1 MAPTQRKTSK
11 KAAGTTT
18 RAWEALTPALSE
30 WILEFVSS
38 MGYKQMQP
46 VQANTIPV
54 FMGNKDV
61 VVEVSRWARAATLG
75 D

>member
-1 MAPTQRKTSK
+1 MAPIPR
-11 KAAGTTT
+11 KAAGQSGSSK
-18 RAWEALTPALSE
+18 AWEALTPALSE
-30 WILEFVSS
+30 WILTFVSS

-46 VQANTIPV
+46 VQASTLPV

-61 VVEVSRWARAATLG
+61 VVEVRQGASSSRYY